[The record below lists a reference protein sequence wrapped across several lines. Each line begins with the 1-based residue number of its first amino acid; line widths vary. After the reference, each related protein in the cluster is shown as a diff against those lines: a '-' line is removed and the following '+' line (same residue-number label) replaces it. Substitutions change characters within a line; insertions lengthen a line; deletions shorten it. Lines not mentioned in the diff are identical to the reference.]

1 MKRSLF
7 ALVALLGVLTARAD
21 DPALVPLQLSICPP
35 VQLMQEDT
43 DIIGLKLNLPY
54 GYNRSVRG
62 FDLGVVGGAENCE
75 AIQINLFNIVPGRA
89 RGLSGGLINL
99 MGSCEGVQV
108 GTFNFIEE
116 DLVGMQVGTLNVARK
131 VTGVQIGLVNYCD
144 ELWGMQFG
152 LANIAGDAPLPFT
165 VLVNASF

>member
-7 ALVALLGVLTARAD
+7 ALVAFLGVLAARAD
-21 DPALVPLQLSICPP
+21 GPAQFPLQLSICPP
-35 VQLMQEDT
+35 MQLMQEDT

-75 AIQINLFNIVPGRA
+75 AIQFNLFNIVPGRA
-89 RGLSGGLINL
+89 RGLRCGFINL
-99 MGSCEGVQV
+99 VGSCEGAQNAA
-108 GTFNFIEE
+108 FNFVEE
-116 DLVGMQVGTLNVARK
+116 DLVGMQIGLLNVARK
-131 VTGVQIGLVNYCD
+131 VTGIQIGVVNYCD
-144 ELWGMQFG
+144 ELWGMQIG

-165 VLVNASF
+165 VLINASF

>member
-7 ALVALLGVLTARAD
+7 ALIALLGVLAARAG
-21 DPALVPLQLSICPP
+21 DPAQFPLQLSICPP
-35 VQLMQEDT
+35 AQLMQEDT

-89 RGLSGGLINL
+89 RGLSFGFINL
-99 MGSCEGVQV
+99 VGNCEGVQE
-108 GTFNFIEE
+108 GIFNFVEE
-116 DLVGMQVGTLNVARK
+116 DLVGMQIGLLNVTRK
-131 VTGVQIGLVNYCD
+131 VTGIQIGVVNYCD
-144 ELWGMQFG
+144 ELWGMQIG